1 MAGISEIKCHE
12 MLTTKFSRLTFSFFS
27 SGAVALVRIRALV
40 GVGGEMAVAG
50 TSACLTLRDDF
61 VDGLCVEEDG
71 GLCRFGVSR
80 SCVVPP
86 LPSEADS
93 TSAPEGISRKAGSC
107 ASGMHAAITFPI

>member
-1 MAGISEIKCHE
+1 VARISEIKCQCNVDNNILAH
-12 MLTTKFSRLTFSFFS
+12 TFSFLS
-27 SGAVALVRIRALV
+27 SGVVAFVRIRALV